1 MKNRPIKIGVIGCG
15 RVTESFHLPALK
27 QLPNVEVA
35 GLADIDGERLN
46 QVANQFRV
54 ERRVADYSDLLAD
67 SSIDCVA
74 VCVPA
79 QFHVEIA
86 LAALDAGKHLF
97 VEKPLA
103 LTLEDCDR
111 LIEKANLVENK
122 ITVGF
127 NLRHHRL
134 IQEAKRIIQ
143 QGILGNIEAIR
154 SNWTSA
160 IRFRQEVPAWRNS
173 RKSGGGALF
182 EIGVHHFDLWRF
194 LLQRDVEEV
203 YALSHLENGTDATA
217 TVTAKLS
224 NGVIATS
231 VFSEHTSDDNE
242 LEIYGDKG
250 RLRVSLYRYDGLE
263 LLSTATVRHGIL
275 NRLKKMAAQIKQI
288 RKGVHVLRNGGDF
301 KMSYLFEWRHFI
313 NAIQNDN
320 PTLCSLEDGKK
331 ALEVVLSSIESAATN
346 RPIKIKELQERVQ
359 SVSNLT

>member
-1 MKNRPIKIGVIGCG
+1 MKNRPLKIGIIGCG

-27 QLPNVEVA
+27 QLPNTEVV
-35 GLADIDGERLN
+35 GLADIDKARLN
-46 QVANQFRV
+46 RVANQFRI
-54 ERRVADYSDLLAD
+54 ERRVTEYSELLSDL
-67 SSIDCVA
+67 SIDCVT

-79 QFHVEIA
+79 QFHVEVA
-86 LAALDAGKHLF
+86 LAALEAGKHVF

-111 LIEKANLVENK
+111 LIEKANSVENK

-134 IQEAKRIIQ
+134 IQEAQQIIQ
-143 QGILGNIEAIR
+143 EGALGNIEAIR

-160 IRFRQEVPAWRNS
+160 IRFRQEVPEWRNS
-173 RKSGGGALF
+173 HESGGGVLF

-194 LLQRDVEEV
+194 LLQKDIEEV
-203 YALSHLENGTDATA
+203 YSLSHSENGTDATA

-224 NGVIATS
+224 NDIIATS

-263 LLSTATVRHGIL
+263 FFSTATVPHGIL
-275 NRLKKMAAQIKQI
+275 NRLKKAAAGIKQFQ
-288 RKGVHVLRNGGDF
+288 KGVHVLRNGGDF

-313 NAIQNDN
+313 DAIQNDR
-320 PTLCSLEDGKK
+320 PVLCSLVDGKK
-331 ALEVVLSSIESAATN
+331 ALEVVLSSIESASTN
-346 RPIKIKELQERVQ
+346 RPVRIKEIQEKFQ
-359 SVSNLT
+359 SVVN